1 MHSGSEQFN
10 CIFDS
15 MNGVPQ
21 LKWLR
26 WSLFLGVI
34 LTAVKFFAYWLTH
47 SNAIYSDAIE
57 SVVNIIAGSIAL
69 YSIWLAAQPSDA
81 EHPYGHGKIEFIA
94 SAIEGTL
101 VLIAGISIIYE
112 AVRHLFNPEELH
124 QLDIGIALIAIT
136 TIIHFAIGVFFMRKG
151 KELHSPTLE
160 ANGRHLR
167 SDAISSLALI
177 VGLFLIR
184 ITDLVWID
192 TAVALLFG
200 LFILKEGYEI
210 IRKSIGGIMDET
222 DKDII
227 QSMVDILQSSRQP
240 SWIDIH
246 NFRVIKYGSV
256 LHVDCHMTL
265 PWYYNNIT
273 CHEQIEQVDKVVNE
287 KLERK
292 VELFIHV
299 DPCIPLSCKV
309 CSLQNCKERQ
319 FPQRENIV
327 WSLDRMVA
335 NTKHK

>member
-1 MHSGSEQFN
+1 
-10 CIFDS
+10 

-26 WSLFLGVI
+26 WSLFIGVL
-34 LTAVKFFAYWLTH
+34 LTIVKFVAYWLTH

-57 SVVNIIAGSIAL
+57 SVVNILAGAIAL

-81 EHPYGHGKIEFIA
+81 EHPYGHGKIEFVT
-94 SAIEGTL
+94 SAIEGIL
-101 VLIAGISIIYE
+101 VLIAGISIIYQ
-112 AVRHLFNPEELH
+112 AIRHFFNPQILH
-124 QLDIGIALIAIT
+124 DLDLGIILIAFT
-136 TIIHFAIGVFFMRKG
+136 TAIHFILGIFFMRKG
-151 KELHSPTLE
+151 KLLHSPTLE

-177 VGLFLIR
+177 VGLILIK
-184 ITDLVWID
+184 ITQLTWID
-192 TAVALLFG
+192 TTVALLFG
-200 LFILKEGYEI
+200 LFILKEGYVI

-222 DKDII
+222 DKEVV
-227 QSMVDILQSSRQP
+227 QLMVEILQANRQP
-240 SWIDIH
+240 AWIDIH

-265 PWYYNNIT
+265 PWYFNNVA
-273 CHEQIEQVDKVVNE
+273 CHDQIEQVDNIVNE

-299 DPCIPLSCKV
+299 DPCLPQSCNV
-309 CSLQNCKERQ
+309 CSLENCAERQ

-327 WSLDRMVA
+327 WSLDRIVA
-335 NTKHK
+335 NTKHN